1 MGTTEER
8 FGTFRF
14 NPFRMLCNLEGTS
27 AFMGTMAV
35 SRLRANAKVCLTA
48 QHVQLQR
55 YLGLPE
61 LLSAHVD
68 SILFH
73 FGCAR
78 YSSPSF
84 LHRKEPPLAFHLH
97 FCSQILAS
105 IFLEIFANLQI
116 FIFISDMISL

>member
-35 SRLRANAKVCLTA
+35 SWLRANAKVRLTA

-73 FGCAR
+73 FGCVR
-78 YSSPSF
+78 YSSPSCTGKSLHLLSICIFVRRYWLPFF
-84 LHRKEPPLAFHLH
+84 LRF
-97 FCSQILAS
+97 SQTCKFS
-105 IFLEIFANLQI
+105 FLFQI
-116 FIFISDMISL
+116 